1 MNHVGS
7 PTFSVHHSLLID
19 LGRCDWTAADFR
31 LLLQAYVRHG
41 MVVICIGSVHL
52 IDPSETVSY
61 TDNNYGVINIVTML
75 NF

>member
-1 MNHVGS
+1 
-7 PTFSVHHSLLID
+7 
-19 LGRCDWTAADFR
+19 
-31 LLLQAYVRHG
+31 LLQAYVRHG